1 MELPEEE
8 ERRSWRRDVSGEEK
22 KHKKGSCP
30 VSLIPVVF
38 WRINRVYFQL
48 YNISTC
54 NEYTSQYTLHTIHLK
69 IHFTIYLIPH
79 TSFCVGSVFNVK
91 KWLAKCG
98 LVAQR
103 SWTIMDALAPTV
115 ITQHPKYVGV
125 LKKKVHA
132 KVTWAV
138 VMVTVVTC
146 YCNGCHDNSCY
157 GVFDLIES

>member
-1 MELPEEE
+1 
-8 ERRSWRRDVSGEEK
+8 
-22 KHKKGSCP
+22 
-30 VSLIPVVF
+30 
-38 WRINRVYFQL
+38 
-48 YNISTC
+48 
-54 NEYTSQYTLHTIHLK
+54 
-69 IHFTIYLIPH
+69 
-79 TSFCVGSVFNVK
+79 
-91 KWLAKCG
+91 
-98 LVAQR
+98 
-103 SWTIMDALAPTV
+103 MDALAPTV